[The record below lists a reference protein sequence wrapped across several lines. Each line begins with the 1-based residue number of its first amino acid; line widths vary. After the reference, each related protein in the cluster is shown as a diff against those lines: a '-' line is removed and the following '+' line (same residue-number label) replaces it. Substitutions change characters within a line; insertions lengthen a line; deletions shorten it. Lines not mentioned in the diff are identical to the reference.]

1 MLYVNNIMEYFS
13 KFYIINYL
21 YYTVN
26 ICIIL
31 YYKNFILFLL
41 WKFKIIYWLVHW
53 ILIMIEI
60 WSFLFLLD
68 KK

>member
-31 YYKNFILFLL
+31 YYKNLILFLL

-60 WSFLFLLD
+60 WSFLFLD